1 VWTRFREGLPANTLL
16 TCAVAVAW
24 LGVSALA
31 PSGGVPAHGASA
43 APSQPAPPAGGLT
56 YVAGSTR
63 KICQVTGEMDR
74 SFRPPKPTVNQTATR
89 YGLVAADLG
98 YSFEHDG
105 KAFFLFGDAAPTR
118 TFHGKRNGDGVTAH
132 PAR

>member
-1 VWTRFREGLPANTLL
+1 
-16 TCAVAVAW
+16 
-24 LGVSALA
+24 
-31 PSGGVPAHGASA
+31 
-43 APSQPAPPAGGLT
+43 
-56 YVAGSTR
+56 
-63 KICQVTGEMDR
+63 MDR